1 MKLVKNI
8 GLETEITKRLWER
21 ARFRGDK
28 MADAYY
34 QGVMTALKWVK
45 EDFEDPGVPLY
56 EGLLEDIYE

>member
-8 GLETEITKRLWER
+8 SLETEITKRLWER
-21 ARFRGDK
+21 ARFRGDN

-45 EDFEDPGVPLY
+45 EDFEDPGIPLY

>member
-21 ARFRGDK
+21 ARFRGDN

-34 QGVMTALKWVK
+34 QGVMNRIEV
-45 EDFEDPGVPLY
+45 G
-56 EGLLEDIYE
+56 

>member
-1 MKLVKNI
+1 MKLVKNV

-21 ARFRGDK
+21 ARFRGQD
-28 MADAYY
+28 MEAAYY

-45 EDFEDPGVPLY
+45 EDFEDPGIPLY